1 MLSKR
6 ARSAGLSCHHRPVLE
21 YTYTDTETKR
31 FDDECAS
38 ANVSAERTPSLSFF
52 RRRWGGGSHSASRR
66 LCGQLLRKN
75 IPVSQ
80 ESRNFSGL
88 FRMPPI
94 PLYIRNAEV
103 LSHQILPSSCFSYI
117 KSVLKDQLF
126 KTSGLQFGNWLFG
139 PERFSEPSK
148 NRPQITQRT
157 QVVDQE
163 RVQCAIMNL

>member
-1 MLSKR
+1 MHAQL
-6 ARSAGLSCHHRPVLE
+6 AYLA
-21 YTYTDTETKR
+21 TTDLPLNTHTQTQKQRDSMMSGPQPTCRQNVPPPSR
-31 FDDECAS
+31 FF
-38 ANVSAERTPSLSFF
+38 V
-52 RRRWGGGSHSASRR
+52 GGGGGGVHSASRR
-66 LCGQLLRKN
+66 LCGKLLRKN